1 MDRREYIR
9 QTSLFLGY
17 GLSVG
22 TISSLLSSCQEEAQF
37 SWKPVFFDNH
47 QANTIAEIAETI
59 CPKTKTP
66 GAKEVGVPQFIDK
79 MVKEVMNENEQ
90 KEFAEGIEELDELC
104 EKQFGKK
111 FMNCD
116 KNDKE
121 KILVQLDKESPHFA
135 PNLWGIEL
143 VEKPEPITFFRK
155 VKSLVLMG
163 YFTSEKIGKEVLVYD
178 PVPGRYLPCMPYKG
192 ENNWTE

>member
-9 QTSLFLGY
+9 QTSLYLGY
-17 GLSVG
+17 SLSAG
-22 TISSLLSSCQEEAQF
+22 TIASLLSSCQKDAKLTWEPQF
-37 SWKPVFFDNH
+37 LDNH

-66 GAKEVGVPQFIDK
+66 GAKELGVPQFIDK
-79 MVKEVMNENEQ
+79 MVKEVMSKEDQNEFT
-90 KEFAEGIEELDELC
+90 KGIEELDDRCKKE
-104 EKQFGKK
+104 FGKN
-111 FMNCD
+111 FIECD
-116 KNDKE
+116 KRSRE
-121 KILVQLDKESPHFA
+121 QILTQWDKESPHFPA
-135 PNLWGIEL
+135 NLWGIVLE
-143 VEKPEPITFFRK
+143 EKPAPITFFRK

-178 PVPGRYLPCMPYKG
+178 PVPGKYLACIPYKG